1 MPSPSL
7 GTALRQR
14 ELTHEQLT
22 HRAGSALT
30 NGKGAN
36 AKAGPCLAFSSTFW
50 GAFAQPSKRPPP
62 FPCCRVRALRG
73 SSSTGGS
80 SEGSTSRRGRI
91 QLEDGRSN
99 YWTRKHMA
107 NALDREDVLGR
118 AQHHMRSFACRCA
131 RTPRD
136 VRRRRHTHTLSHTGQ
151 MQASAGACAAQLVD
165 AGRLSHAACTTCI
178 LSHAACTTCIL
189 HHAACTTCN
198 PLHSAR
204 TTCTPQARC
213 RRPRRR
219 APRSWWMR
227 GA

>member
-50 GAFAQPSKRPPP
+50 GAFAQPSKRTPP

-80 SEGSTSRRGRI
+80 SEGSTSRGGRI

-118 AQHHMRSFACRCA
+118 AQHHSAVLCLQMCTHAKGCA
-131 RTPRD
+131 QTQT
-136 VRRRRHTHTLSHTGQ
+136 HTHTLSHTGQ

-178 LSHAACTTCIL
+178 LI
-189 HHAACTTCN
+189 HAACTTCN